1 MALIRNAEPKNVSG
15 AYERLFN
22 NREMGTLVSK
32 LQSTV
37 ISSGNELQNLIT
49 DRVPAIPD
57 LDAFLEQ
64 EIMPEGVYLVRKQQ
78 MKQSKKLDFSGAEPD
93 FMIFKRRDNQQ
104 RCHIVEL
111 KDGHIFDTK
120 KASAERQA
128 MHGFAKRN
136 ALHLPYVVSVHFCA
150 FNQEDKEAILVGF
163 KHKIAPEE
171 VMTGREFCEMLE
183 INYDDI
189 VAGRLTEGSDNLD
202 YFCRELVKIPAVQ
215 ERLERLTVSR
225 MLALHDDSDRAGAR
239 TEQAVRHHDLDDLA
253 GTWVDDPAFDQAIE
267 AMDQVDPAL
276 WR

>member
-15 AYERLFN
+15 ADERLFN

-49 DRVPAIPD
+49 DLVPAIRD

-64 EIMPEGVYLVRKQQ
+64 EIMPEGVYLARKQQ
-78 MKQSKKLDFSGAEPD
+78 MKQSKKIDFSGAEPD

-111 KDGHIFDTK
+111 KDGHVFDTK

-128 MHGFAKRN
+128 MHGFTERN
-136 ALHLPYVVSVHFCA
+136 APHLPYLVSSHFCA

-171 VMTGREFCEMLE
+171 IMTGREFCEMLE

-189 VAGRLTEGSDNLD
+189 VAGRLTEGADNLD
-202 YFCRELVKIPAVQ
+202 YFCRELVKIPAVR
-215 ERLERLTVSR
+215 ERLERLINEMEEYEIEQERLVVHR
-225 MLALHDDSDRAGAR
+225 
-239 TEQAVRHHDLDDLA
+239 EQAVRHHDLDDLA

>member
-1 MALIRNAEPKNVSG
+1 MALIQNAEPKNVSG
-15 AYERLFN
+15 AYVRLFN
-22 NREMGTLVSK
+22 NREMGMLVSK

-37 ISSGNELQNLIT
+37 ISSGSELQNLIT
-49 DRVPAIPD
+49 DLVPAIPD
-57 LDAFLEQ
+57 LDSFLEQ
-64 EIMPEGVYLVRKQQ
+64 ELMPKGVYLVRKQQ

-111 KDGHIFDTK
+111 KDGHVFDTK

-128 MHGFAKRN
+128 MHGFTERN
-136 ALHLPYVVSVHFCA
+136 AQHLPYVVSSHFCA

-171 VMTGREFCEMLE
+171 AMTGREFCEMLE
-183 INYDDI
+183 INYDRI

-202 YFCRELVKIPAVQ
+202 YFCRELVKIPAVR
-215 ERLERLTVSR
+215 ERLEKLAVSR
-225 MLALHDDSDRAGAR
+225 MLALLNDSDRAGSR

-267 AMDQVDPAL
+267 AMDRID
-276 WR
+276 